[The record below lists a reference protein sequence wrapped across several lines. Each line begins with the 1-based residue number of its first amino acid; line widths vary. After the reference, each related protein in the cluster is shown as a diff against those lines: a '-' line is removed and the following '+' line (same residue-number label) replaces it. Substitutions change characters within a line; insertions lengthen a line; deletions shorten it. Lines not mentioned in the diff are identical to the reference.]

1 MNRRVRLL
9 FGILLAA
16 LSLALLL
23 SLFSWKTYP
32 VQADETTV
40 AWLARQTAEGRVPY
54 RDFFCLI
61 PPLTTY
67 GLAALLKAAGPPL
80 AAFRI
85 LCVFA
90 LLASTLL
97 AYGLLLRREWP
108 APWAAALALQI
119 PALLVPFWPVA
130 SHHWL
135 ALAAGLSALALFE
148 RAERLPSPG
157 RHLLAGFVAGLSA
170 LTLQSDG
177 LFFSVLVFALAL
189 SAPAPFSRE
198 RLRAVAALALGE
210 ALAAG
215 LAALFLLLQG
225 TLGDALY
232 NLVLWP
238 SRYYKQAGG
247 FNDVKFP
254 AALAS
259 EVASRALGKPPL
271 EAAADLLPLVG
282 LLLLAGWAFASVLF
296 SRDWACA
303 GERFPR
309 RWAASLAALLAAL
322 LLFLTGRPDW
332 THFAFSVPFFA
343 ASALAARRRGEA
355 PAPSPALKG
364 LLLFLLLLALVR
376 WPGALRS
383 RPPLLAD
390 LLSVDQKVEAHST
403 PRILAQRPDI
413 VAGRKAVVCLPRGAT
428 LYLYWAPV
436 PPPLDWVQPPSQR
449 ANAPW
454 EFALLAAFL
463 EEHRIPLVLI
473 RREYVQGFLGEPSPL
488 ARVLRE
494 KYHPAGSFD
503 VGELYERNAP

>member
-1 MNRRVRLL
+1 MNRRSPLL
-9 FGILLAA
+9 FGFLLAA
-16 LSLALLL
+16 ISLALLL
-23 SLFSWKTYP
+23 SLFSWKTFS

-40 AWLARQTAEGRVPY
+40 AWLAKQTAEGRVPY
-54 RDFFCLI
+54 RDFFCFI

-67 GLAALLKAAGPPL
+67 GLAALLKAGGSPL
-80 AAFRI
+80 ATFRI
-85 LCVFA
+85 LCVLV

-97 AYGLLLRREWP
+97 AYGLLLKRDWP

-135 ALAAGLSALALFE
+135 ALGAGLCALALFE
-148 RAERLPSPG
+148 RAQRLPSPD
-157 RHLLAGFVAGLSA
+157 RHFLAGFVAGLSA

-177 LFFSVLVFALAL
+177 LFFSVLLFALAL

-198 RLRAVAALALGE
+198 RLGALGALALGE

-215 LAALFLLLQG
+215 LAALFLLFQG

-232 NLVLWP
+232 NLVVWP

-254 AALAS
+254 VELAS
-259 EVASRALGKPPL
+259 EVASRVAGKPPL
-271 EAAADLLPLVG
+271 EAVAGLLPLAG
-282 LLLLAGWAFASVLF
+282 LLLLAGWAFSSVVF
-296 SRDWACA
+296 SRPWTSA

-309 RWAASLAALLAAL
+309 RWAASFAALLAAL
-322 LLFLTGRPDW
+322 FLFLAGRPDW
-332 THFAFSVPFFA
+332 MHFAFSVPFFV
-343 ASALAARRRGEA
+343 ASALSARRPGKA
-355 PAPSPALKG
+355 AAPSRPLKG
-364 LLLFLLLLALVR
+364 LLLFLLLLALLR
-376 WPGALRS
+376 WPSALRS

-390 LLSVDQKVEAHST
+390 LLSVDGKVQAHST
-403 PRILAQRPDI
+403 PRILTERPDI
-413 VAGRKAVVCLPRGAT
+413 AAAGKAVVCLPQGAT

-454 EFALLAAFL
+454 EFALLSAFL
-463 EEHRIPLVLI
+463 EEHGIPLVLI
-473 RREYVQGFLGEPSPL
+473 RREYVPGFLDEPSPL

-494 KYHPAGSFD
+494 QYRHAGSYD
-503 VGELYERNAP
+503 VGELYERTTP